1 MAKENILLY
10 FVSAIKKTAYRQA
23 SCLFLERLST
33 HFDVLLEVD
42 DLVGIFLIHQ

>member
-23 SCLFLERLST
+23 SCLLLERLST